1 MCCAYSSLPSAGVS
15 MKTLE
20 EIDQLEQSRFGRPH
34 PRHGLKLLYWF
45 ANDCLS
51 FNQNNVM
58 LSHCYPENGN
68 FGFHSFENKYERYSG
83 KLLPKVAFP
92 YYEVGNLR
100 KPGANDLPHYVR
112 KDYTRFPDNS
122 NMDRIIVSLNNHC
135 IERVYVTEHSD
146 RSNFNKHSTYHISKH
161 LIMIIRGLTL
171 EDFLLKTGY
180 LKQQTN
186 SFLTS
191 LVELSNQQP
200 PCPAPLTLSIFSPA
214 ITSSTTQDIQKEI
227 ESLSILIKNNTQG
240 HQEASPIP
248 SIFSPAI
255 TSSTTQDIQKEIE
268 SLSILIKNNTQGHQ
282 EASPTRSIF
291 SPAITSSTTQDI
303 QKEIES
309 LSILIKNNI
318 QGHQEASPTPSIC
331 SPAITFS
338 TNQDICT
345 DIESPP
351 IFTNNNN
358 TQMRTTTK
366 ESELQLNDFIPDNT
380 MQSFRNFNLQTPSK
394 DIQTSKQLSKRTPT
408 IASSRNQKTDIK
420 SPVSK
425 MSFFF
430 WGVYFLLLFF
440 FFYFFWEFI
449 MRIFIIVIFLSSLFQ
464 EQNRKNDN
472 FIPRRKKRN

>member
-1 MCCAYSSLPSAGVS
+1 

-68 FGFHSFENKYERYSG
+68 FGFHSFENKYERNSG

-112 KDYTRFPDNS
+112 EDYTRFPDNS
-122 NMDRIIVSLNNHC
+122 NMDRIIVSLNNNC
-135 IERVYVTEHSD
+135 IERVYVTEHRD
-146 RSNFNKHSTYHISKH
+146 RSNFNKHSTYHISKR

-186 SFLTS
+186 SFPTS

-200 PCPAPLTLSIFSPA
+200 PCPAPPTISICSPA
-214 ITSSTTQDIQKEI
+214 I
-227 ESLSILIKNNTQG
+227 
-240 HQEASPIP
+240 A
-248 SIFSPAI
+248 
-255 TSSTTQDIQKEIE
+255 SSTTQDIQKEIE

-282 EASPTRSIF
+282 EASPTPSIF
-291 SPAITSSTTQDI
+291 SPAITSSMTQDI
-303 QKEIES
+303 QKQIES
-309 LSILIKNNI
+309 LSILIKNNT

-345 DIESPP
+345 GIESPS

-394 DIQTSKQLSKRTPT
+394 DIQTTSTCTPT
-408 IASSRNQKTDIK
+408 IASSRNQKTDIE

-440 FFYFFWEFI
+440 FFYFYWRNI
-449 MRIFIIVIFLSSLFQ
+449 MRIFIIVIFFIVIPEAKQ
-464 EQNRKNDN
+464 EK
-472 FIPRRKKRN
+472 